1 VRLVLDTNILIS
13 GLLSQKGPPGLLLD
27 LWEEGGSFSLV
38 SAEEQ
43 IAELLRVSRYAKMRQ
58 RLNPTAVADLVT
70 AMRELTVMAGPLPEL
85 DLLPDPNDNFVLAIA
100 QVGRVDL
107 LVTGDKRDLLAL
119 RMHAGARIVTAREA
133 IHIRDLIRREQARSG
148 AVADA
153 LASLRGDIQEG
164 LNSGSAGPLDVEDI
178 KRRGRER
185 LAAAALRER

>member
-1 VRLVLDTNILIS
+1 
-13 GLLSQKGPPGLLLD
+13 
-27 LWEEGGSFSLV
+27 
-38 SAEEQ
+38 
-43 IAELLRVSRYAKMRQ
+43 
-58 RLNPTAVADLVT
+58 
-70 AMRELTVMAGPLPEL
+70 
-85 DLLPDPNDNFVLAIA
+85 VLAIA